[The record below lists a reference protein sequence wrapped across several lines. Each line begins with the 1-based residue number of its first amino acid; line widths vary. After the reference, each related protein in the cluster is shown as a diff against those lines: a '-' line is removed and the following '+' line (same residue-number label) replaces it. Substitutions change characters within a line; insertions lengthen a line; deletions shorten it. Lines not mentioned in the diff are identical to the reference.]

1 LELTEPLLQ
10 DIPNETLNPINTR
23 SSCLSNQTTNDSNI
37 QKLKRSSAKRK
48 SNEISSSSAPTGNS
62 SDDQPTTSVVNQ
74 QKKQRGRPTIKP
86 QTESISATNTNANPR
101 QKKKRGRPKKE
112 DP

>member
-1 LELTEPLLQ
+1 MELTEPLLQ
-10 DIPNETLNPINTR
+10 DIPNETLNPINTL
-23 SSCLSNQTTNDSNI
+23 SSCLSNQTTNDNNI

-48 SNEISSSSAPTGNS
+48 SNEISSSIPTGDN
-62 SDDQPTTSVVNQ
+62 QPTTSVVNQ

-86 QTESISATNTNANPR
+86 QTVSISAMNANANPR